1 MRMNVNITEIGIVTL
16 IINVTIPVSVMFT
29 FILMYFQRLSLN
41 VMTLSGLAL
50 GIGMLVDNS
59 IVVLDNVD
67 KKRAGLL
74 PLPGWREKDRGAVI
88 EGASEMGLAIA

>member
-1 MRMNVNITEIGIVTL
+1 MRMNVNITEIGIVTF
-16 IINVTIPVSVMFT
+16 IISVTIPISVMFT

-67 KKRAGLL
+67 KKRSEIL
-74 PLPGWREKDRGAVI
+74 PLPGWREKDKNAVI